1 MIKFI
6 LSSLLLIG
14 SFSMKAQSFEGQL
27 SFRLNNTQTKEVGTV
42 EMYMNAVQS
51 RMDFQLSNEYGASQ
65 YSIYLDKTNA
75 AASLVTSGTYYD
87 IAAQLS
93 KHNFNNVIFA
103 ARTSKT
109 APFLGQACEE
119 VRLSTDKGQWTV
131 WLTNQLSV
139 QAQDLPEILTQGI
152 GTALSNWGIQGV
164 PVKMVF
170 QDKAGV
176 VLNTIELTQVALA
189 PQTAAFLSL
198 PTGLK
203 KVN

>member
-6 LSSLLLIG
+6 LSSLLFLS
-14 SFSMKAQSFEGQL
+14 SFSVKAQAFEGQL
-27 SFRLNNTQTKEVGTV
+27 SFQLNNTETKEVGTV
-42 EMYMNAVQS
+42 EMYMNGVQS
-51 RMDFQLSNEYGASQ
+51 RMDFQLTNEYGASQ
-65 YSIYLDKTNA
+65 YSIYLDKTTA

-93 KHNFNNVIFA
+93 KHNFNTVIFA

-119 VRLSTDKGQWTV
+119 IRLSTDKGQWIV
-131 WLTNQLSV
+131 WVTNQLSV
-139 QAQDLPEILTQGI
+139 QAQDLPEVLIQGI

-176 VLNTIELTQVALA
+176 VLNTIELTQVASS
-189 PQTAAFLSL
+189 PQTGASLSL

-203 KVN
+203 KAN

>member
-1 MIKFI
+1 MIKYI
-6 LSSLLLIG
+6 LSSLLLMA

-27 SFRLNNTQTKEVGTV
+27 SFQLNNAQTKEVGTV
-42 EMYMNAVQS
+42 EMYMNAIQS
-51 RMDFQLSNEYGASQ
+51 RMDFQLTNEYGASQ
-65 YSIYLDKTNA
+65 YSIYLDKTSSA
-75 AASLVTSGTYYD
+75 ANLVTSGTYYD

-119 VRLSTDKGQWTV
+119 VRLSTDKGQWVV
-131 WLTNQLSV
+131 WVTDQLSV

-152 GTALSNWGIQGV
+152 GTALNNWGIQGV

-170 QDKAGV
+170 QDKTGA
-176 VLNTIELTQVALA
+176 VLNTIELTQVASVA
-189 PQTAAFLSL
+189 QTPAFLSL

-203 KVN
+203 KAN